1 MRKIAF
7 IILGLVLVVVAAL
20 VLVVAVQPA
29 EFAITRSLAMNAP
42 PAAIFAE
49 VNDFKRWGGWS
60 PWEKIDPNLKRTYGE
75 ITAGVGAVYRW
86 QGNDQVGEGSMTIS
100 SIKPDQQ
107 ITIKL
112 EFLKPFAAKNQ
123 TIFDFTPTAAG
134 TTVTWTMRGRND
146 FMTKA
151 VCLFMDMD
159 KMVGADFEKGLAQL
173 KALSGTAPAKTDPPQ
188 AK

>member
-1 MRKIAF
+1 MRKIAV
-7 IILGLVLVVVAAL
+7 IILAL
-20 VLVVAVQPA
+20 VLIIATTLVVVVAVQPA
-29 EFAITRSLAMNAP
+29 EFTITRSLAMNAP

-60 PWEKIDPNLKRTYGE
+60 PWEKVDPNLKRTYGE

-100 SIKPDQQ
+100 AIKPDAQ
-107 ITIKL
+107 ITIEL

-123 TIFDFTPTAAG
+123 ATFDFTAKADT
-134 TTVTWTMRGRND
+134 TTVTWTMRGRNN
-146 FMTKA
+146 FITKA
-151 VCLFMDMD
+151 VCLVMDMD
-159 KMVGADFEKGLAQL
+159 RVVGADFEKGLAQL
-173 KALSGTAPAKTDPPQ
+173 KAVSETAPVKTDPPQ